1 MGFINK
7 VNLVFLNILKI
18 KTIIKNLKKLIRVII
33 NFKSK
38 GFLNLGHYVIKHW
51 KCTINNWPALGRL
64 VKIRTS
70 PINIIEKVF
79 LKL

>member
-1 MGFINK
+1 MGFFNK

-38 GFLNLGHYVIKHW
+38 GFLNLGHYVIKH
-51 KCTINNWPALGRL
+51 
-64 VKIRTS
+64 
-70 PINIIEKVF
+70 
-79 LKL
+79 